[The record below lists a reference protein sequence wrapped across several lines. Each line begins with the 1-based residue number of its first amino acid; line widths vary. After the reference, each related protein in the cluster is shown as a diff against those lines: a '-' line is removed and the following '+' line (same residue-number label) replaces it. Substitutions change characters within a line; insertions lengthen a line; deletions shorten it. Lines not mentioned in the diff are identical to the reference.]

1 MKYYVGIDFGGTGI
15 KVGII
20 DEAGKIVI
28 KDSFVTDP
36 TKSGDEIVKHI
47 AECTQKV
54 MDDSKLPQEDIL
66 GVGIGSPGLLNP
78 ETGQL
83 KIVTNVPNLNEVYLA
98 GGISK
103 HLNKPAFLDNDVNA
117 MSLGEF
123 YYGSGKGKHNVIALT
138 VGTGVGG
145 GIILNGEL
153 YRGTTFTAGEIG
165 HMSIARDGKYCGCGN
180 YGCLERYVGKEGII
194 ERFEMYKSKGIET
207 SIGKYLEDGK
217 VTPKAIAMAAK
228 DGDKVSIEVLKETGE
243 ILGHAIA
250 SLVNILNPE
259 MVIIGGGI
267 SNAGEL
273 LIEPV
278 RMGMMKHAYTI
289 PAAAVEIVRA
299 ELGNDAGLV
308 GSASLAVANLK

>member
-20 DEAGKIVI
+20 DEKGNILI

-36 TKSGDEIVKHI
+36 RKSGNEIVEHI
-47 AECTQKV
+47 AECTKKV
-54 MDDSKLPQEDIL
+54 INDSKLPQEHIL
-66 GVGIGSPGLLNP
+66 GIGIGSPGLLNP

-83 KIVTNVPNLNEVYLA
+83 KIVTNIPNLNGVYLTK
-98 GGISK
+98 GISDR
-103 HLNKPAFLDNDVNA
+103 LNKPAFLDNDVNA

-123 YYGSGKGKHNVIALT
+123 YYGAGKGKKNVIALT
-138 VGTGVGG
+138 LGTGVGG

-153 YRGTTFTAGEIG
+153 YRGSTFTAGEIG

-180 YGCLERYVGKEGII
+180 YGCLERYVGKDGII
-194 ERFEMYKSKGIET
+194 ERFEMYRSKGIET
-207 SIGKYLEDGK
+207 SIDAYLEDGK
-217 VTPKAIAMAAK
+217 VTPKAIALAAAK
-228 DGDKVSIEVLKETGE
+228 GDKISIEVLKETGE

-250 SLVNILNPE
+250 TLVNILNPE
-259 MVIIGGGI
+259 MIIIGGGI

-273 LIEPV
+273 LMEPV
-278 RMGMMKHAYTI
+278 RTGMLKHAYTI

-299 ELGNDAGLV
+299 QLGNDAGLV

>member
-20 DEAGKIVI
+20 DENGKILI
-28 KDSFVTDP
+28 KDSFVTYP
-36 TKSGDEIVKHI
+36 KKSGDEIVKHI

-54 MDDSKLPQEDIL
+54 MDDSNLPQEDIL

-78 ETGQL
+78 ITGQL
-83 KIVTNVPNLNEVYLA
+83 KIVTNVPNLNGIYMA
-98 GGISK
+98 NGISDYLK
-103 HLNKPAFLDNDVNA
+103 KPAFLDNDVNA

-123 YYGSGKGKHNVIALT
+123 YYGAGKGKKNVIALT

-145 GIILNGEL
+145 GIILNGKL

-165 HMSIARDGKYCGCGN
+165 HMSIDRDGKYCACGN

-194 ERFEMYKSKGIET
+194 ERLELYKSKGIKT
-207 SIGKYLEDGK
+207 SIDKYLEDGK
-217 VTPKAIAMAAK
+217 VTPKAIAIAAK
-228 DGDKVSIEVLKETGE
+228 EGDKISIEVLKETGE

-259 MVIIGGGI
+259 MIIVGGGI

-273 LIEPV
+273 LMEPV
-278 RMGMMKHAYTI
+278 RMGMLKHAYTI
-289 PAAAVEIVRA
+289 PAAAVEVVRA
-299 ELGNDAGLV
+299 KLGNDAGLV